1 MDDATPADLTTR
13 LHRFGL
19 ARDRLR
25 AAMAGMLGLGLTDLD
40 ALEQLELNG
49 PLPQRELGS
58 RLLLTSGA
66 VTMLVD
72 RLERLGLARR
82 TPHPSDRR
90 VTQVELMPEAA
101 LPELPEMNQYHAELT
116 KAARAL
122 SPEARK
128 QVLGLLIRL
137 EEAADIAAGDMRGR
151 TAPRGRGGKR
161 IADRTPPQE
170 GGSDN

>member
-1 MDDATPADLTTR
+1 MDDATSTDVTTR

-25 AAMAGMLGLGLTDLD
+25 GAMAGLLGLGLTDLD

-58 RLLLTSGA
+58 RLMLTSGA

-82 TPHPSDRR
+82 TPHPSDPR
-90 VTQVELMPEAA
+90 VTEVELMPEAA
-101 LPELPEMNQYHAELT
+101 LPKLPEMNQYHAELA
-116 KAARAL
+116 KSARAL

-128 QVLGLLIRL
+128 HVLVMLIRL
-137 EEAADIAAGDMRGR
+137 VDA
-151 TAPRGRGGKR
+151 
-161 IADRTPPQE
+161 
-170 GGSDN
+170 